1 MFARTHAVINC
12 IYANMFHSLEHFTL
26 RHGFMCTNGVYNP
39 FPISMLFLLLL
50 LPFSLMHMNKVCV
63 FVCTMVFFFSAVL
76 FFVCSFSFGKFNI
89 RHIASMLYQ
98 SKFSK
103 KKQPAYS
110 TSTSHRSVRFNRAFG
125 STLEASLRYGIFD
138 IFTGV
143 KCLYIFTYIYDE
155 YTTTNATLNNEQHK
169 RKRKRKRKKT
179 NSNHKLINAH

>member
-1 MFARTHAVINC
+1 MDLCVQMVCITHFLSQCCSYCYYCHFRWC
-12 IYANMFHSLEHFTL
+12 IW
-26 RHGFMCTNGVYNP
+26 
-39 FPISMLFLLLL
+39 I
-50 LPFSLMHMNKVCV
+50 K
-63 FVCTMVFFFSAVL
+63 FVCSCVRWCFFSAVL

-103 KKQPAYS
+103 KKPAYS